1 MKDFV
6 FASYRPMREAE
17 TEAHI
22 FVNDEAMVFVELDV
36 VDDGAELELLATHQK
51 LMKNPDAVDVV
62 VFHYGSLKTL
72 FDKLA
77 EVGSMN
83 AAAHLDFKSATQA
96 DNQSMT
102 DDELRL
108 ANVYDVAVG
117 LIIDIE
123 EGKNFSMSE
132 IKAQMIEVLE
142 ILQEEL

>member
-17 TEAHI
+17 TEADI

-36 VDDGAELELLATHQK
+36 VDGAELELLATHEK
-51 LMKNPDAVDVV
+51 LMKNPDAVDVL

-83 AAAHLDFKSATQA
+83 EIIDFKSATQA

-102 DDELRL
+102 DDEIRL

-117 LIIDIE
+117 LIIDLE

>member
-17 TEAHI
+17 TEADI

-36 VDDGAELELLATHQK
+36 VDGAEMELLATHEK
-51 LMKNPDAVDVV
+51 LMKNPDAMDVV

-77 EVGSMN
+77 EVGSMSEII
-83 AAAHLDFKSATQA
+83 DFKSATQA
-96 DNQSMT
+96 DSQSMT

-108 ANVYDVAVG
+108 ANIYDLAVG

-123 EGKNFSMSE
+123 RGKNFSMSE
-132 IKAQMIEVLE
+132 VKAQMIEVLE